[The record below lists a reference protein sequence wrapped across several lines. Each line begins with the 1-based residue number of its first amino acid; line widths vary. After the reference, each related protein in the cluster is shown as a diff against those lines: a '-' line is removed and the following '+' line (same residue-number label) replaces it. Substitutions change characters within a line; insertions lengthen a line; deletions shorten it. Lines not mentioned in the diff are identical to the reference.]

1 MPRTGSDLPAQV
13 HLLPERN
20 TPRWML
26 PMLRTDDLDFDLPPD
41 RIATE
46 PADPRDSARLL
57 VVRRSDPS
65 FMEHRSVH
73 DLPSILSAGDTLVVN
88 TTRVL
93 QARFVG
99 ANVDTGG
106 KIQGLYLRDGAEP
119 GTWVVLIKARR
130 HRTGARFRVTNPERT
145 EHVDLELLGR
155 ADDEDGAWLVRVQGD
170 PTTALDRIGL
180 PPLPPYILS
189 ARQQQGGDADRS
201 EDRDRYQTVYADE
214 PGSVAAPTAGLH
226 FTPRLLDELRG
237 IGVQR
242 EDVTLHVGSGTFK
255 PVEAE
260 HVEEHDM
267 HAELCAMA
275 PGVMDRLQQ
284 RRADGGRV
292 IPVGTT
298 SCRTIESFAKR
309 SLDHGAIETD
319 LLITPGYDWHMTDG
333 LLTIFHL
340 PRSTLLA
347 MVGALFPEG
356 VDGLKAIYA
365 EAIREEYRFF
375 SFGDAMLILP

>member
-1 MPRTGSDLPAQV
+1 
-13 HLLPERN
+13 
-20 TPRWML
+20 
-26 PMLRTDDLDFDLPPD
+26 MLRTDDLNYDLPPD

-57 VVRRSDPS
+57 VIRRSDPDRL
-65 FMEHRSVH
+65 EHRTVR
-73 DLPSILSAGDTLVVN
+73 DLPAILSAGDTLVAN

-106 KIQGLYLRDGAEP
+106 SIQGLYLRDGAEA

-130 HRTGARFRVTNPERT
+130 HRVGARLRVAHPDRT
-145 EHVDLELLGR
+145 DQIELELLGR
-155 ADDEDGAWLVRVQGD
+155 ATDEDGAWIVRVEGD
-170 PTTALDRIGL
+170 PASALDRIGL

-189 ARQQQGGDADRS
+189 ARQQQGGRPDRAD
-201 EDRDRYQTVYADE
+201 DRDRYQTVYADE

-226 FTPRLLDELRG
+226 FTPRLLADLAAS
-237 IGVQR
+237 GVHR

-260 HVEEHDM
+260 HVEEHAM
-267 HAELCAMA
+267 HAERCAIA
-275 PGVMDRLQQ
+275 PGVVDRLRQ
-284 RRADGGRV
+284 RRAAGGRV
-292 IPVGTT
+292 IPIGTT
-298 SCRTIESFAKR
+298 SCRTIEAFAGLG
-309 SLDHGAIETD
+309 LDQGSIETD
-319 LLITPGYDWHMTDG
+319 LLITPGYDWRLTDG
-333 LLTIFHL
+333 LLTNFHL

-347 MVGALFPEG
+347 MVGALLPEG
-356 VDGLKAIYA
+356 VERLKAVYA
-365 EAIREEYRFF
+365 EAIREQYRFF